1 MEKIVKKNAKR
12 NFIYG
17 MLAGMLLFALLTI
30 LMNVFGIRLF
40 STSSLADNIRNR
52 ARVVES
58 YIDRYYW
65 KDDVSDQKIA
75 EYAAKG
81 MVAALDDKYS
91 VYYTDDELDKSLE
104 DVEGDYG
111 GIGATVQADEK
122 TGEKKILEVQKG
134 KPADRAGLKAGDVIL
149 KVGDTDVNKLS
160 LSDTVNLIKGEEG
173 KKSLLTISRTE
184 QGKTVTKKIT
194 VVCEKIINQTVSY
207 KMLEGSIGYLAIT
220 SFNKETVKQYKD
232 ALADLEKKGQK
243 GLLVDLRNN
252 GGGSL
257 SAVVDMLDRMLPAGD
272 LIVEKSKV
280 NGDKKYTST
289 DKEHFDKP
297 VIVLINEGSAS
308 ASEVFAGCMQD
319 RKAATLVG
327 VKSFGKGIV
336 QTIFSLKDSC
346 GGGIK
351 LTTGEY
357 LLPSGRCIQEKGL
370 TPDVEVK
377 YTGTS
382 KKLAGEDDNQLQ
394 KAMEVMKE
402 KIQ

>member
-1 MEKIVKKNAKR
+1 MNKNGRR

-17 MLAGMLLFALLTI
+17 MMAGMLLFALLAL
-30 LMNVFGIRLF
+30 LMNLFGIRLF
-40 STSSLADNIRNR
+40 STSSLADDIRNR

-58 YIDRYYW
+58 YIDQYYW
-65 KDDVSDQKIA
+65 KDDVSEQKLS

-81 MVAALDDKYS
+81 MVSALEDKYS

-111 GIGATVQADEK
+111 GIGATIQMDEK
-122 TGEKKILEVQKG
+122 TGEKTILEVQKDR
-134 KPADRAGLKAGDVIL
+134 PAAKAGLKAGDIIQ
-149 KVGDTDVNKLS
+149 KVGETDVKELS
-160 LSDTVNLIKGEEG
+160 LSETVKLIKGEEG
-173 KKSLLTISRTE
+173 KKSVLTISRTE
-184 QGKTVTKKIT
+184 HGKSITKKIT
-194 VVCEKIINQTVSY
+194 VVCEKIVNQTVDY
-207 KMLEGSIGYLAIT
+207 KMLKGSIGYIAV
-220 SFNKETVKQYKD
+220 SAFNKETVKQYKD
-232 ALADLEKKGQK
+232 AIRALDKKGQK
-243 GLLVDLRNN
+243 GLILDLRNN

-257 SAVVDMLDRMLPAGD
+257 SATIDMLDCMLPAGD
-272 LIVEKSKV
+272 LITEKSKL
-280 NGDKKYTST
+280 NGDKQYRST

-297 VIVLINEGSAS
+297 VIILINEGSAS
-308 ASEVFAGCMQD
+308 ASEVFAGSMQD

-382 KKLAGEDDNQLQ
+382 QKFTEKDDSQLQ
-394 KAMEVMKE
+394 KAVEVMEE
-402 KIQ
+402 KMQ

>member
-1 MEKIVKKNAKR
+1 MNKNGRR
-12 NFIYG
+12 NFMYG
-17 MLAGMLLFALLTI
+17 MMAGMLLFALLAL
-30 LMNVFGIRLF
+30 LMNLFGIRLF
-40 STSSLADNIRNR
+40 STSPLADDIQNR

-65 KDDVSDQKIA
+65 KDDVSDRKLS

-81 MVAALDDKYS
+81 MVSALGDKYS

-111 GIGATVQADEK
+111 GIGAAVRMDEK
-122 TGEKKILEVQKG
+122 TGEKIVVEVQKDR
-134 KPADRAGLKAGDVIL
+134 PAAKAGLKAGDIIQ
-149 KVGDTDVNKLS
+149 KVGETDVKDLS
-160 LSDTVNLIKGEEG
+160 LSDTVKLIKGEEG
-173 KKSLLTISRTE
+173 KKSILTISRTE
-184 QGKTVTKKIT
+184 HGKPTTKKIT
-194 VVCEKIINQTVSY
+194 VVCEKIVNQTVTY
-207 KMLEGSIGYLAIT
+207 KMLEENLGYIAV
-220 SFNKETVKQYKD
+220 SAFNKETVKQYKD
-232 ALADLEKKGQK
+232 AIGALDKKGQK
-243 GLLVDLRNN
+243 GLIIDLRNN

-257 SAVVDMLDRMLPAGD
+257 SAATDMLDRMLPAGD
-272 LIVEKSKV
+272 LITEKSKLS
-280 NGDKKYTST
+280 GDKQYHST

-297 VIVLINEGSAS
+297 VIILINEGSAS
-308 ASEVFAGCMQD
+308 ASEVFAGSMQD
-319 RKAATLVG
+319 RKGATLVG

-382 KKLAGEDDNQLQ
+382 QKFTEKDDSQLQ
-394 KAMEVMKE
+394 KAVEVMQE

>member
-1 MEKIVKKNAKR
+1 MKKYGKR

-17 MLAGMLLFALLTI
+17 MLAGMLLFVLLSF
-30 LMNVFGIRLF
+30 LMNLFGIRLF
-40 STSSLADNIRNR
+40 SSSSLADNIRNR
-52 ARVVES
+52 ARVVEA

-65 KDDVSDQKIA
+65 KEPASDQRIS
-75 EYAAKG
+75 ECAAKG
-81 MVAALDDKYS
+81 MVAALEDKYS

-111 GIGATVQADEK
+111 GIGATIQMDEK
-122 TGEKKILEVQKG
+122 TGEKVLIEVLKG
-134 KPADRAGLKAGDVIL
+134 KPAEKAGLKAGDVIR
-149 KVGDTDVNKLS
+149 KVGDTDVGPLS
-160 LSDTVNLIKGEEG
+160 LSETVNLIKGEEG
-173 KKSLLTISRTE
+173 KKSVLTIARTE
-184 QGKTVTKKIT
+184 NGKKVTKEIT
-194 VVCEKIINQTVSY
+194 VVCEKIINQTVTHR
-207 KMLEGSIGYLAIT
+207 MLENEIGYIAVS
-220 SFNKETVKQYKD
+220 SFNKETVRQYKD
-232 ALADLEKKGQK
+232 AIASLDAKGQK
-243 GLLVDLRNN
+243 GMVVDLRNN

-257 SAVVDMLDRMLPAGD
+257 SAAIDMLDRMLPEGQ
-272 LIVEKSKV
+272 LITEKSKV
-280 NGDKKYTST
+280 NGDKDYTST
-289 DKEHFDKP
+289 DQEHFDKP
-297 VIVLINEGSAS
+297 VLVLINENSAS

-357 LLPSGRCIQEKGL
+357 LLPSKRSIQEKGL

-382 KKLAGEDDNQLQ
+382 QKLGDADDNQLQ
-394 KAMEVMKE
+394 KAVEVLRE
-402 KIQ
+402 KFQ

>member
-1 MEKIVKKNAKR
+1 MKKNAKR

-17 MLAGMLLFALLTI
+17 MLAGMLLFTLLSVLTN
-30 LMNVFGIRLF
+30 LFGIRLF
-40 STSSLADNIRNR
+40 STSPLADDIRSR

-65 KDDVSDQKIA
+65 KDNVSDQKIS

-81 MVAALDDKYS
+81 MVAALEDKYS

-111 GIGATVQADEK
+111 GIGATVQMDEK
-122 TGEKKILEVQKG
+122 TGEKRIMEVQKG
-134 KPADRAGLKAGDVIL
+134 KPAERAGLKVGDVIQ
-149 KVGDTDVNKLS
+149 KVGDTGVEKLS

-173 KKSLLTISRTE
+173 KKSLLTISRME
-184 QGKTVTKKIT
+184 QGKKVTKKIT
-194 VVCEKIINQTVSY
+194 VVCEKIVNETVSH
-207 KMLEGSIGYLAIT
+207 KLLEDSIGYLAVT

-232 ALADLEKKGQK
+232 ALTDLEKKGQK
-243 GLLVDLRNN
+243 GLIVDLRNN

-257 SAVVDMLDRMLPAGD
+257 SAVVDMLDRMLPEGE
-272 LIVEKSKV
+272 LITEKSKV
-280 NGDKKYTST
+280 SGDKKYTST
-289 DKEHFDKP
+289 GQEHFDKP

-357 LLPSGRCIQEKGL
+357 LLPSGRCIQQKGL

-377 YTGTS
+377 YTGSS
-382 KKLAGEDDNQLQ
+382 KEFAGEDDNQLQ
-394 KAMEVMKE
+394 KAVEVMKE
-402 KIQ
+402 KLQ